1 MRIDKYSIRR
11 RKNAI
16 KNKKYTL
23 IDIVIFLLAIE
34 TKSYYDNNQ
43 Q

>member
-1 MRIDKYSIRR
+1 L
-11 RKNAI
+11 
-16 KNKKYTL
+16 TL